1 LEFPG
6 FQAVCEAAAERWDVP
21 ALAAGVSLDGR
32 RETVAAGCS
41 TDTRFRVASVTKPF
55 TAALALKLV
64 DFDASTAVWPEDV
77 RVRHLLSHT
86 SGYDCECGDLAR
98 FGDGD
103 DALGAAVRELPSV
116 RRLVGVDQVWSYSN
130 AGYWLAGW
138 LCANAAGTTYED
150 ALAEHVLG
158 ELPATSFDEPDLGG
172 TGPQAIAEPYPRARR
187 PSGGLVSNVADLLT
201 FAARQLGDRAT
212 DVLRL
217 PVAKP
222 TAGVY
227 GYGFDG
233 ERVGGFEVW
242 GHPGSYGGFQ
252 SSLLLVPSRRAAFVG
267 LTNSGRGKQA
277 LREVE
282 DAWFDALL
290 GARRRVP
297 DTLELSAEA
306 LREFEGV
313 YANTEFRVSVA
324 ADTGHLIADVADD
337 SGFEATVRARPIGPR
352 TFEIVEGDFERDRFD
367 YPVPGF
373 ARFGS
378 RLTERVA

>member
-1 LEFPG
+1 LEFPA
-6 FQAVCEAAAERWDVP
+6 FQAVCEAAAERWQVP
-21 ALAAGVSLDGR
+21 ALVAGVSLAGR
-32 RETVAAGCS
+32 RATVSVGCAA
-41 TDTRFRVASVTKPF
+41 DARFRVASVTKPF
-55 TAALALKLV
+55 TATLALKLL
-64 DFDASTAVWPEDV
+64 DLDAPTGVWAHDV

-103 DALGAAVRELPSV
+103 GALAEAMRELPSV
-116 RRLVGVDQVWSYSN
+116 RRFLGVDEIWSYSN

-138 LCANAAGTTYED
+138 LCANAAGATYED
-150 ALAEHVLG
+150 ALARHVLVG
-158 ELPATSFDEPDLGG
+158 LPATAFDEPDLGG
-172 TGPQAIAEPYPRARR
+172 TGPQAIDGPYPRARR
-187 PSGGLVSNVADLLT
+187 PSGGLVSTADDLLT
-201 FAARQLGDRAT
+201 FAELHLGDRST
-212 DVLRL
+212 DVLRV

-233 ERVGGFEVW
+233 ERVGGVDVW

-277 LREVE
+277 LREAE
-282 DAWFDALL
+282 DAWFEAVI

-297 DTLELSAEA
+297 ETVELSADA

-313 YANTEFRVSVA
+313 YANAELRVSVA
-324 ADTGHLIADVADD
+324 ADTAHLIAHVADE
-337 SGFEATVRARPIGPR
+337 SGFEATLRARPIGPR
-352 TFEIVEGDFERDRFD
+352 TFEAVDGDFERDRFD
-367 YPVPGF
+367 YPLAGF

-378 RLTERVA
+378 RLTERVG

>member
-1 LEFPG
+1 MEFPG

-77 RVRHLLSHT
+77 HVRHLLSHT

>member
-1 LEFPG
+1 LEFPA

-21 ALAAGVSLDGR
+21 ALVAGVSLDGR
-32 RETVAAGCS
+32 PETVAVGCR

-55 TAALALKLV
+55 TATLALKLL
-64 DFDASTAVWPEDV
+64 DFDARTGVWADDA

-116 RRLVGVDQVWSYSN
+116 RRLVGVDEVWSYSN

-138 LCANAAGTTYED
+138 LCAEAVGTTYED
-150 ALAEHVLG
+150 ALAAHVLG

-172 TGPQAIAEPYPRARR
+172 TGPQAIAGPFPRARR
-187 PSGGLVSNVADLLT
+187 PSGGLVSNVADLLA
-201 FAARQLGDRAT
+201 FATRHLGDRAT
-212 DVLRL
+212 DVLRV

-233 ERVGGFEVW
+233 ERVGGVDVW
-242 GHPGSYGGFQ
+242 GHRGSYGGFQ

-282 DAWFDALL
+282 DAWFEALL
-290 GARRRVP
+290 GARRRLA
-297 DTLELSAEA
+297 DTVELSADA

-313 YANTEFRVSVA
+313 YANTEVRVAVA
-324 ADTGHLIADVADD
+324 ADTGQLVADVADE
-337 SGFEATVRARPIGPR
+337 SGFEATVRARPVGLR

-367 YPVPGF
+367 FPIPGF

-378 RLTERVA
+378 RLTARVA

>member
-1 LEFPG
+1 M
-6 FQAVCEAAAERWDVP
+6 P

>member
-1 LEFPG
+1 LEFPA
-6 FQAVCEAAAERWDVP
+6 FQAVCEAAAARWEVP
-21 ALAAGVSLDGR
+21 ALAAGVLLDGH
-32 RETVAAGCS
+32 RETAAVGCDP
-41 TDTRFRVASVTKPF
+41 DTRFRVASVTKPF
-55 TAALALKLV
+55 TATLALELL
-64 DFDASTAVWPEDV
+64 DFDASSGVWPEDV
-77 RVRHLLSHT
+77 RARHLLSHT

-116 RRLVGVDQVWSYSN
+116 RRLVGVDEVWSYSN

-150 ALAEHVLG
+150 ALAAHVLG

-172 TGPQAIAEPYPRARR
+172 TGPLAIDAPYPRARR
-187 PSGGLVSNVADLLT
+187 PSGGLVSNVADLLA
-201 FAARQLGDRAT
+201 FAARHLGDRGT
-212 DVLRL
+212 DVLRV

-233 ERVGGFEVW
+233 QRVGGVDVW

-277 LREVE
+277 LRQIE

-290 GARRRVP
+290 GARRRVA
-297 DTLELSAEA
+297 DTFDLSADA

-313 YANTEFRVSVA
+313 YANTEFRVEVA
-324 ADTGHLIADVADD
+324 ADTGQLVAHVADE
-337 SGFEATVRARPIGPR
+337 SGFEATMRARPIGPR
-352 TFEIVEGDFERDRFD
+352 TFEVVDGDFAHDRFD
-367 YPVPGF
+367 YPVEGY

>member
-1 LEFPG
+1 LEFPA
-6 FQAVCEAAAERWDVP
+6 FQAVCEGAAERWQVP
-21 ALAAGVSLDGR
+21 ALVAGVSLDGR
-32 RETVAAGCS
+32 RETVAAGCAA
-41 TDTRFRVASVTKPF
+41 DTRFRVASVTKPF
-55 TAALALKLV
+55 TATLTLRLL
-64 DFDASTAVWPEDV
+64 DFDASTGVWPDDV

-86 SGYDCECGDLAR
+86 SGYDCECGDLGR
-98 FGDGD
+98 FGEGD
-103 DALGAAVRELPSV
+103 DALGATVRELPSV
-116 RRLVGVDQVWSYSN
+116 RRFFGVDEVWSYSN

-138 LCANAAGTTYED
+138 LCANAAGATYED
-150 ALAEHVLG
+150 ALAKHVLG
-158 ELPATSFDEPDLGG
+158 ELPATSFDEPDVGG
-172 TGPQAIAEPYPRARR
+172 SGPQAIAGPYPRARR
-187 PSGGLVSNVADLLT
+187 PSGGLVSNVADLLA
-201 FAARQLGDRAT
+201 FAERHLADRAT
-212 DVLRL
+212 DSLRV

-233 ERVGGFEVW
+233 ERVGGIDVW

-277 LREVE
+277 LREIE
-282 DAWFDALL
+282 DSWFEALL
-290 GARRRVP
+290 GARRRVA
-297 DTLELSAEA
+297 DTVELSTDA

-313 YANTEFRVSVA
+313 YANAEFRVTVA
-324 ADTGHLIADVADD
+324 ADTGQLVADVADD
-337 SGFEATVRARPIGPR
+337 SGFEATMRARPIGPR

-367 YPVPGF
+367 YPVAGF